1 MKIPLLIEKNM
12 SYLNAS
18 KVRLILIELAV
29 LATALF
35 AQSIDSA
42 KVITPRDSAYALLD
56 TTETC
61 TSKFGADTARWNDC
75 VNLRLGE
82 PEYCTFKKGKISGP
96 AWEIIGSRGENGVPL
111 SENGA
116 FLHYKNDDLLEA
128 VLYTSNGYIDRI
140 WNYKNE
146 KEIYYGGRTTPF
158 TGTDSIFENDT
169 LVRVSDYKNGLQDG
183 LDYTY
188 YPNKQKECERF
199 FMRGL
204 QEGQEICYREDGQV
218 EMESYY
224 KKGNLVGTSK
234 EYYSNGSIGKKGAIH
249 RVLPYVNGKVDG
261 LVKEYYQNGQ
271 IWRAANYKKGKQ
283 EGKQTEYSA
292 KTGKVISTAI
302 FKNGELVGDKKCSD
316 GRFGSN
322 DLDCTPLNE

>member
-1 MKIPLLIEKNM
+1 MKKPLLIAK
-12 SYLNAS
+12 SAFCLNGCR
-18 KVRLILIELAV
+18 VRLVLIELV
-29 LATALF
+29 VFATALF
-35 AQSIDSA
+35 AQSSDSP
-42 KVITPRDSAYALLD
+42 KVITPRDSVFALLD
-56 TTETC
+56 TTATC
-61 TSKFGADTARWNDC
+61 TSKFGTDTTKWNVC
-75 VNLRLGE
+75 VNLKEGDGCT
-82 PEYCTFKKGKISGP
+82 YFTFKKGKANGP
-96 AWEIIGSRGENGVPL
+96 AWESIGCNELIR
-111 SENGA
+111 ENGA
-116 FLHYKNDDLLEA
+116 FSYYRNGEEQYQVSYA
-128 VLYTSNGYIDRI
+128 SNGYIDEI
-140 WNYKNE
+140 WRNNKW
-146 KEIYYGGRTTPF
+146 IYYGGRTKPF

-199 FMRGL
+199 FLRGL